1 MILGDILPKNKNISF
16 EMINKILTKKESQR
30 FLKVVQNLKKIKS
43 GHLDKLN
50 IVISNKKIKRNN
62 KKSIF

>member
-1 MILGDILPKNKNISF
+1 MKEKAK
-16 EMINKILTKKESQR
+16 KID
-30 FLKVVQNLKKIKS
+30 LKKIKS

-50 IVISNKKIKRNN
+50 IVINNKKIKRNN